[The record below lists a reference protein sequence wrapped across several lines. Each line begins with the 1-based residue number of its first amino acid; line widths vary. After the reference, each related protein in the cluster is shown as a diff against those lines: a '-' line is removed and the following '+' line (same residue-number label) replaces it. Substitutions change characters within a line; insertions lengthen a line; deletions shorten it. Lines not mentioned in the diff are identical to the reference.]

1 MKINDTGVRKVFN
14 RKLARLLLTCTLG
27 LAIVVTGCTSQPEV
41 ASTPSPA
48 ATATTA
54 ASAEKSVPELKIGLP
69 GDAGPLN
76 FYSGSSNYDYLTELV
91 LDKLF
96 APSPYVDDPQP
107 WLAESAK
114 QLDPLTWVVKIRSG
128 IKWHDG
134 VPFTAED
141 VKFTFEYFR
150 DGPANRYTHHVSEVP
165 RIEKIELDDAS
176 TVRMTCA
183 YPCPTLA
190 KITLADL
197 PIIPKHIWEK
207 VENARKFTEL
217 PIGTGPYKL
226 VEYKPDQYYKFE
238 ANPDFF
244 KGKPL
249 VNSLVMPII
258 KDPTAMFNA
267 LRSGEIDIA
276 ARSVPPELLDSFKKT
291 ANMKVVK
298 TSELSLTEL
307 RVNYEKEPFNQPEL
321 RQALS
326 LAVDRKT
333 ITDTALLGQGK
344 AGLKGYPHPDSPWT
358 NPNLST
364 PFDLDKAKTLLEKL
378 NYIDR
383 DGDGVRESAD
393 GKPLDLSLKVASTEP
408 TWIRSAELLKQQYAK
423 AGIKITVEVLD
434 SGTIG
439 TLSQSKKFDLY
450 INSIGPHGVADPD
463 QFIMSHRSGYLWTKG
478 LAYPEMDAITTRWMA
493 EGDIE
498 KRKKISFELQEL
510 FNRQPTSIVLFYP
523 DQSFAYRSDKYDSYV
538 ESLGFGII
546 HKFSFLPADVRKLA
560 TGAK

>member
-1 MKINDTGVRKVFN
+1 MGVIQLIT
-14 RKLARLLLTCTLG
+14 RKLSRRLLTCMIGTAIM
-27 LAIVVTGCTSQPEV
+27 LAGCTNSSSTPAAVDSGAAQPSNAT
-41 ASTPSPA
+41 AST
-48 ATATTA
+48 
-54 ASAEKSVPELKIGLP
+54 EKTVQELKIGLP

-76 FYSGSSNYDYLTELV
+76 FYTGSSNYDYLTELV

-114 QLDPLTWVVKIRSG
+114 QLDPLTWVVKVRSG
-128 IKWHDG
+128 VKWHDG

-150 DGPANRYTHHVSEVP
+150 DGPSNRYTHHVSEVP
-165 RIEKIELDDAS
+165 RVEKIELEDAN

-244 KGKPL
+244 NGKPL
-249 VNSLVMPII
+249 VNTLVMPII
-258 KDPTAMFNA
+258 KDPTSMFNA

-276 ARSVPPELLDSFKKT
+276 ARSVPPELLESFKK
-291 ANMKVVK
+291 APNMKVMK
-298 TSELSLTEL
+298 TSELSLAEI
-307 RVNYEKEPFNQPEL
+307 RINYEKEPFNQPEL
-321 RQALS
+321 RQAIS

-333 ITDTALLGQGK
+333 ITDTVLLGQGK
-344 AGLKGYPHPDSPWT
+344 PGLKGYPHPDSPWT

-364 PFDLDKAKTLLEKL
+364 PFDLEKAKSILDKL

-393 GKPLDLSLKVASTEP
+393 GKLLDFKVNVASTEP
-408 TWIRSAELLKQQYAK
+408 TWIRSAELLKQQFAK
-423 AGIKITVEVLD
+423 AGIKTTVEVLD

-439 TLSQSKKFDLY
+439 TLSQSKKFDMY
-450 INSIGPHGVADPD
+450 ISSIGPHGVADPD

-478 LAYPEMDAITTRWMA
+478 LAYPEMDSITARWMA
-493 EGDIE
+493 EADVE

-510 FNRQPTSIVLFYP
+510 FNRQPTSIAMYYP
-523 DQSFAYRSDKYDSYV
+523 DQSFAYRSDKYDSWV
-538 ESLGFGII
+538 ETLGFGII
-546 HKFSFLPADVRKLA
+546 HKFSFLPEKARKLA

>member
-1 MKINDTGVRKVFN
+1 MIT
-14 RKLARLLLTCTLG
+14 RKLSRRLLTCMIGTAIM
-27 LAIVVTGCTSQPEV
+27 LAGCTNSSSTPAAVDSGAAQPSNAT
-41 ASTPSPA
+41 AST
-48 ATATTA
+48 
-54 ASAEKSVPELKIGLP
+54 EKTVQELKIGLP

-76 FYSGSSNYDYLTELV
+76 FYTGSSNYDYLTELV

-114 QLDPLTWVVKIRSG
+114 QLDPLTWVVKVRSG
-128 IKWHDG
+128 VKWHDG

-150 DGPANRYTHHVSEVP
+150 DGPSNRYTHHVSEVP
-165 RIEKIELDDAS
+165 RVEKIELEDAN

-244 KGKPL
+244 NGKPL
-249 VNSLVMPII
+249 VNTLVMPII
-258 KDPTAMFNA
+258 KDPTSMFNA

-276 ARSVPPELLDSFKKT
+276 ARSVPPELLESFKK
-291 ANMKVVK
+291 APNMKVMK
-298 TSELSLTEL
+298 TSELSLAEI
-307 RVNYEKEPFNQPEL
+307 RINYEKEPFNQPEL
-321 RQALS
+321 RQAIS

-333 ITDTALLGQGK
+333 ITDTVLLGQGK
-344 AGLKGYPHPDSPWT
+344 PGLKGYPHPDSPWT

-364 PFDLDKAKTLLEKL
+364 PFDLEKAKSVLDKL
-378 NYIDR
+378 NYMDR
-383 DGDGVRESAD
+383 DGDGVREGAD
-393 GKPLDLSLKVASTEP
+393 GKLLDFKVNVASTEP
-408 TWIRSAELLKQQYAK
+408 TWIRSAELLKQQFAK
-423 AGIKITVEVLD
+423 AGIKTTVEVLD

-439 TLSQSKKFDLY
+439 TLSQSKKFDMY
-450 INSIGPHGVADPD
+450 ISSIGPHGVADPD

-478 LAYPEMDAITTRWMA
+478 LAYPEMDSITARWMA
-493 EGDIE
+493 EADVE

-510 FNRQPTSIVLFYP
+510 FNRQPTSIALYYP
-523 DQSFAYRSDKYDSYV
+523 DQSFAYRSDKYDSWV
-538 ESLGFGII
+538 ETLGFGII
-546 HKFSFLPADVRKLA
+546 HKFSFLPEKARKLA

>member
-1 MKINDTGVRKVFN
+1 MIT
-14 RKLARLLLTCTLG
+14 RKLSRRLLTCMIGTAIM
-27 LAIVVTGCTSQPEV
+27 LAGCTNSSSAPAAVDSGAAQPSNAT
-41 ASTPSPA
+41 AST
-48 ATATTA
+48 
-54 ASAEKSVPELKIGLP
+54 EKTVQELKIGLP

-76 FYSGSSNYDYLTELV
+76 FYTGSSNYDYLTELV

-114 QLDPLTWVVKIRSG
+114 QLDPLTWVVKVRSG
-128 IKWHDG
+128 VKWHDG

-150 DGPANRYTHHVSEVP
+150 DGPSNRYTHHVSEVP
-165 RIEKIELDDAS
+165 RVEKIELEDAN

-238 ANPDFF
+238 ANSDFF
-244 KGKPL
+244 NGKPL
-249 VNSLVMPII
+249 VNTLIMPII
-258 KDPTAMFNA
+258 KDPTSMFNA

-276 ARSVPPELLDSFKKT
+276 ARSVPPELLESFKK
-291 ANMKVVK
+291 APNMKVMK
-298 TSELSLTEL
+298 TSELSLAEI
-307 RVNYEKEPFNQPEL
+307 RINYEKEPFNQPEL
-321 RQALS
+321 RQAIS

-333 ITDTALLGQGK
+333 ITDTVLLGQGK
-344 AGLKGYPHPDSPWT
+344 PGLKGYPHPDSPWT

-364 PFDLDKAKTLLEKL
+364 PFDLEKAKSVLDKL

-393 GKPLDLSLKVASTEP
+393 GKLLDFKVNVASTEP
-408 TWIRSAELLKQQYAK
+408 TWIRSAELLKQQFAK
-423 AGIKITVEVLD
+423 AGIKTTVEVLD

-439 TLSQSKKFDLY
+439 TLSQSKKFDMY
-450 INSIGPHGVADPD
+450 ISSIGPHGVADPD
-463 QFIMSHRSGYLWTKG
+463 QFIMSQRSGYLWTKG
-478 LAYPEMDAITTRWMA
+478 LAYPEMDSITARWMA
-493 EGDIE
+493 EADVE

-510 FNRQPTSIVLFYP
+510 FNRQPTSIALYYP
-523 DQSFAYRSDKYDSYV
+523 DQNFAYRSDKYDSWV
-538 ESLGFGII
+538 ETLGFGII
-546 HKFSFLPADVRKLA
+546 HKFSFLPEKARKIA